1 MTRKK
6 FEAPLSFHGRQ
17 NYLEVHPSQFL
28 LRKVFFFIK
37 GVLNIKGS
45 NMTADKIFEA
55 IYKCIYIYNL

>member
-1 MTRKK
+1 MTRKN
-6 FEAPLSFHGRQ
+6 FEAPLSFRGGQ

-28 LRKVFFFIK
+28 LCNVFFIK

-45 NMTADKIFEA
+45 NMTADKILEA